1 MSDNILQILILILQG
16 IHLFIINFGFPIYRL
31 WKGGT
36 LLTSIFL
43 CWGLLII
50 WAIIWCV
57 ILPGIASNVSH
68 DLALKFP
75 EAIGVFPIIGMGG
88 IPSFFVCTIA
98 YGIIKTI
105 KQGRSKSPDDRIQ

>member
-1 MSDNILQILILILQG
+1 MSDNILQIVILILQG

-31 WKGGT
+31 WKGGK

-57 ILPGIASNVSH
+57 ILPGIASNMSH

-75 EAIGVFPIIGMGG
+75 EAIGVLPIIVMGG
-88 IPSFFVCTIA
+88 ISGLVVCTVA
-98 YGIIKTI
+98 YAIIKTI
-105 KQGRSKSPDDRIQ
+105 KSKKEEK